1 MEVRWSR
8 AGGVFVDVKRRGPS
22 RREILRQDAVAG
34 CALLAARWDHITLRE
49 GTRFGIISSALGRC
63 CGCLGLRLTRVYEH
77 NENDC

>member
-34 CALLAARWDHITLRE
+34 CALHAARWDHITQPSGGYTLWNNQQR
-49 GTRFGIISSALGRC
+49 APGRC
-63 CGCLGLRLTRVYEH
+63 CGCWPAWGGEH
-77 NENDC
+77 EREG